1 MEGWRG
7 KGGSE
12 GWRGRGGSEGGGGRG
27 EKVVRGGAGGEGEKE
42 KRRGSEL
49 IRCESGE
56 YEMIVTLYVKLNRGQ
71 L

>member
-1 MEGWRG
+1 M
-7 KGGSE
+7 
-12 GWRGRGGSEGGGGRG
+12 
-27 EKVVRGGAGGEGEKE
+27 VRGGAGGEGEKE